1 MTVGGESLGERVLSR
16 WVTAASG
23 HWRDDVLVPRRRP
36 GLVDLDP
43 VVEVVDAELVED
55 DPLLVEDCGVPL
67 TDVVDA
73 EVVEPGEA
81 PSDAG
86 GPD

>member
-1 MTVGGESLGERVLSR
+1 MPDVASAVEQAVAAHLAAAPAQHRLD
-16 WVTAASG
+16 VT
-23 HWRDDVLVPRRRP
+23 VPRSRP
-36 GLVDLDP
+36 GLLELDP